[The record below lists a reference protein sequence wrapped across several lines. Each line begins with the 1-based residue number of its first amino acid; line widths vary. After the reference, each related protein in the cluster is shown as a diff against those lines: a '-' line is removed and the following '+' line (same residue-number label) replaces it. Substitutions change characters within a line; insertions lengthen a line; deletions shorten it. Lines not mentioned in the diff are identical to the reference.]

1 MGCHRKHYESSPAHE
16 QYKFYKHLRV
26 YLTVVGIT
34 MFVNLFGRGQFHIPS
49 FAMWWGLGVAIHYL
63 NVFGWDSLF
72 QQDGAPERTFR
83 DRDYDEEYD
92 EPEPLVDMRER
103 EPRRQWR
110 DRDLV

>member
-1 MGCHRKHYESSPAHE
+1 MSCHQKRRACSPADE
-16 QYKFYKHLRV
+16 QQQFYKHLKV
-26 YLTVVGIT
+26 YLTVVGVTI
-34 MFVNLFGRGQFHIPS
+34 FANFLGSGHIHIPS

-72 QQDGAPERTFR
+72 EQDSEEPMDAYR
-83 DRDYDEEYD
+83 DEED
-92 EPEPLVDMRER
+92 EAEPLVELGER